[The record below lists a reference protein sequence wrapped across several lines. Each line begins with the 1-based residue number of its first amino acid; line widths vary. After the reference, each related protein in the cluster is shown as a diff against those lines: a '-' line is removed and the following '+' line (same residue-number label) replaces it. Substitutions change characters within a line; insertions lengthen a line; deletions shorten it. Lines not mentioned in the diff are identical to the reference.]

1 MWIDPVV
8 EEVHRARKQLLANAK
23 GNLRSIIDDAMAR
36 QNKSGRKV
44 LAAAPCQPELM
55 MPVKPGVRKRQAD

>member
-1 MWIDPVV
+1 MWVDPVV

-44 LAAAPCQPELM
+44 LAAAPRQPELM
-55 MPVKPGVRKRQAD
+55 MPVKLGLDKKK

>member
-1 MWIDPVV
+1 MWVDPVV

-36 QNKSGRKV
+36 QKKSGRKV
-44 LAAAPCQPELM
+44 LPAAPRQPELM
-55 MPVKPGVRKRQAD
+55 MPAKPVARKRQAA